1 MNLKLA
7 RQTRVLVIDDQVL
20 AKGYLK
26 YSLEELGFQ
35 NIEYADRASNALS
48 AIRRHHYD
56 LIVCSYDLKNEQDGY
71 FLYDQLKEHNEL
83 PPSTAFVFISADTT
97 ADIVH
102 SIVELQPDDFLAKPF
117 TVREL
122 DRRLGRLLTRKKALK
137 PVYQLIEQSTL
148 DKALLELENF
158 LTEPKNSEFFPL
170 ALKLK
175 GELLLAC
182 GHYEEAREFYQAII
196 NVQNFTWAQ
205 LGLIKS
211 YISLD
216 QDEEAE
222 KQVIELALK
231 QDSMLAAYDLLAA
244 LQIKHHE
251 FEDALESVEVASA
264 ISPRNLHRHA
274 KALDLSRLTH
284 DYESQFEAA
293 KKIVKIAKNSIHDK
307 PEIYLNVARSGIDF
321 AMTAEEE
328 HTKRLIK
335 QSTEYLK
342 QLKSNFPKADIDD
355 QLKVI
360 DARMLYLEDEVDNA
374 RALLNQLNNDA
385 WETES
390 IEGLLDKAKAFHE
403 VGIQDHALKILDMI
417 ERRCNNDPAQS
428 DLFLQYVQ
436 QEKVEKT
443 EIKLSPKALNNNAVI
458 QYQRG
463 DLQKALETFRQAFTI
478 MPKNPSI
485 ALNLLQATAINLK
498 ESSSDAAKES
508 LNSTLI
514 HNCLKTIESGRLSE
528 EQEQRYQRV
537 KSVLKDLT

>member
-35 NIEYADRASNALS
+35 SIDYANKVNSAL
-48 AIRRHHYD
+48 AYIRRNHYD
-56 LIVCSYDLKNEQDGY
+56 LIICSYDLKNEQDGY

-122 DRRLGRLLTRKKALK
+122 DRRLGRLLTRKKVLQ
-137 PVYQLIEQSTL
+137 PVYYLVEKGSL
-148 DKALLELENF
+148 GKALIELENF

-182 GHYEEAREFYQAII
+182 EHYGEAKDFYQAII

-205 LGLIKS
+205 LGLIRS
-211 YISLD
+211 FIALNE
-216 QDEEAE
+216 DEEAE
-222 KQVIELALK
+222 KLVIELALK

-244 LQIKHHE
+244 LQIKHQE
-251 FEDALESVEVASA
+251 FEDALESVETASE
-264 ISPRNLHRHA
+264 ISPRNLHRHN

-284 DYESQFEAA
+284 NYESQFEAA
-293 KKIVKIAKNSIHDK
+293 KKIVKFAKNSIHDK
-307 PEIYLNVARSGIDF
+307 PEIYLNVARAGIDY
-321 AMTAEEE
+321 AMTADEEQ
-328 HTKRLIK
+328 TKRLIK
-335 QSTEYLK
+335 QSSEFLK

-360 DARMLYLEDEVDNA
+360 DARLFYLEDEVDNA
-374 RALLNQLNNDA
+374 RALLNQINEDA
-385 WETES
+385 WETDS

-403 VGIQDHALKILDMI
+403 VGIHEHALHILDI
-417 ERRCNNDPAQS
+417 VEKRCTNDSAQS
-428 DLFLQYVQ
+428 HLFLQYVQ
-436 QEKVEKT
+436 QEKSEKT
-443 EIKLSPKALNNNAVI
+443 EIKLSPKELNNSAVV

-463 DLQKALETFRQAFTI
+463 NLEEALETFRQAFTI

-485 ALNLLQATAINLK
+485 ALNLLQATAINLAEK
-498 ESSSDAAKES
+498 EHDNAKPALS
-508 LNSTLI
+508 ASVI
-514 HNCLKTIESGRLSE
+514 HNCLKTIESGKLSE

-537 KSVLKDLT
+537 KEVLKDIT